1 MAETPSKTDART
13 RARELVARVR
23 ERVAR
28 QTGTPATEGAESA
41 AGQTPGDQAS
51 LSRAPGYAK
60 SRTQRSQGRRE
71 GK

>member
-23 ERVAR
+23 ERVAK
-28 QTGTPATEGAESA
+28 QAGTPQADAAESA
-41 AGQTPGDQAS
+41 AGQNTGDQAN
-51 LSRAPGYAK
+51 LNRAPGYAK